1 MEVFGLVDDN
11 FEAGAHDK
19 LVEPFRIL
27 SKHLT
32 PEPWIFTA
40 PLVLVHIAKQS
51 EGRILRK

>member
-32 PEPWIFTA
+32 PETVDLYG

-51 EGRILRK
+51 EGRFLRK

>member
-32 PEPWIFTA
+32 PETVDLYGP
-40 PLVLVHIAKQS
+40 P
-51 EGRILRK
+51 RPCPYC